1 MIFTEHFQ
9 CPECGQSNRVD
20 WDEADS
26 SPREVDCLR
35 CRRDVPAALFFDDGR
50 EPSTNCT
57 CSPLNFDAHIEGA
70 RFSITKFNG
79 PTSGIGVPDLADVKA
94 QRIKLVRDDLD
105 AFVATHYDTPAQQAL
120 MALMVE
126 ALATGN
132 TPRLVYVSQAISW
145 VKGVIALFY
154 PLRDQILSAT
164 TAIEVLAVSF
174 DAMATPP
181 DPMVTIEH
189 ALSL

>member
-1 MIFTEHFQ
+1 MIYVEYFL
-9 CPECGQSNRVD
+9 CPECGQKNTVEWSD
-20 WDEADS
+20 AS
-26 SPREVDCLR
+26 ASPTEIDCVR
-35 CRRDVPAALFFDDGR
+35 CRRDVPAAIFFEDGR

-57 CSPLNFDAHIEGA
+57 CSPLNLDAHVEGA

-79 PTSGIGVPDLADVKA
+79 PTSGLGVPDLAEVKA
-94 QRIKLVRDDLD
+94 QRIKMVRDDLD

-132 TPRLVYVSQAISW
+132 TARLVYASQAISW
-145 VKGVIALFY
+145 VKGVITLFY

-164 TAIEVLAVSF
+164 TAAEVLAVSF